1 VTVTD
6 LDRRRLALGAFA
18 ELLSYPTADP
28 APAARRC
35 RALLSAR
42 SAAALA
48 PFVSRAEQARAH
60 ELEEAYSSTFD
71 LDPACVPY
79 VGHQLVGESPVRG
92 PFLAELMGVYARC
105 GYRPRQELGDHVAE
119 VLGYLAVAP
128 AGPDRD
134 DLVRDGLL
142 PALEKMVEALRDREN
157 PYLGLLVA
165 VQSTLTPPSRAAAPR
180 ARAEVR

>member
-1 VTVTD
+1 MSDDARMRET
-6 LDRRRLALGAFA
+6 LGAIG
-18 ELLSYPTADP
+18 ELLRYPCGGA
-28 APAARRC
+28 AEAARRALELGRGTPAEAALARFAE
-35 RALLSAR
+35 RAGAAD
-42 SAAALA
+42 AAAL
-48 PFVSRAEQARAH
+48 E
-60 ELEEAYSSTFD
+60 ELYTSTFD